1 MDEETETDIA
11 QSLIDLKNQMK
22 KQDVEI
28 HKLRQYVL
36 QSTKAKAS
44 RKAYENE
51 VTKHYWMSTLVSFL
65 FGVSV
70 GVLTMNICTF
80 TTTNK

>member
-1 MDEETETDIA
+1 MDADELTTTMDE
-11 QSLIDLKNQMK
+11 LK
-22 KQDVEI
+22 KQVQKQDAQL
-28 HKLRQYVL
+28 HQLRQYVL
-36 QSTKAKAS
+36 QSTRGKAS

-70 GVLTMNICTF
+70 GVLCVNICTF
-80 TTTNK
+80 TTNK